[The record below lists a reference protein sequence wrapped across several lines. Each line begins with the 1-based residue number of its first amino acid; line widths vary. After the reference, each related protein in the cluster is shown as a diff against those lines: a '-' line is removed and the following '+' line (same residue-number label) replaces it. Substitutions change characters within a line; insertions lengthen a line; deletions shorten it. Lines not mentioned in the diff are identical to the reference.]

1 MTTRDL
7 VNYILL
13 TGQKGYKDMEDGN
26 RISDKMTLL
35 VKEHIKAEADKMV
48 EKISPTNEQ
57 IHAAA
62 LAWAKEHS
70 NAPDKDCPTWLIRDY
85 EAGAYFVRQC
95 YGCWNKTDK
104 MVSERLREE
113 YISFANHF
121 HRKKERIRRGECPIT
136 PSEIYDEWINLKTK
150 ESHD

>member
-48 EKISPTNEQ
+48 EKMSPTNEQ
-57 IHAAA
+57 IHEAA
-62 LAWAKEHS
+62 LAWARDHS
-70 NAPDKDCPTWLIRDY
+70 DAPDKDCPEWLIRDY

-95 YGCWNKTDK
+95 YGCWNKTEK

-113 YISFANHF
+113 LIKYETYF
-121 HRKKERIRRGECPIT
+121 GDP
-136 PSEIYDEWINLKTK
+136 DEAEDVVYKYLKSREK
-150 ESHD
+150 

>member
-48 EKISPTNEQ
+48 EKMSPTNEQ

-62 LAWAKEHS
+62 LAWARDHS
-70 NAPDKDCPTWLIRDY
+70 EAPDKDCPDWLIRDY

-95 YGCWNKTDK
+95 YGCLSKT
-104 MVSERLREE
+104 
-113 YISFANHF
+113 N
-121 HRKKERIRRGECPIT
+121 
-136 PSEIYDEWINLKTK
+136 NLKSRK
-150 ESHD
+150 